1 MTFTL
6 NPLLATDS
14 YKQSHKDM
22 YPEGFDYLE
31 SNYTNRGS
39 RVEGVAHVVH
49 FGLQAWLKDFTESWE
64 KFFAAPKADVIAEYK
79 EHVDTF
85 VSPGFSLKEAE
96 DLHDLGYLPLRFDAV
111 PEGTLV
117 PLKVPSVLIKSTN
130 RKFAWLVNFIE
141 SDLSAGIWHPSTV
154 ATIAWDL
161 RRIFNK
167 AAEDTGGAPEAT
179 DWQLHDFSYRGQ
191 VNREAAAASGAAHLL
206 SSLGSDAIPAVPWV
220 KYYYPGDNGL
230 IAASVPA
237 TEHSV
242 MCVGGEED
250 EIETFRRL
258 LKLYPEGILSIV
270 SDTWDFFRVLT
281 VILPQLKDEIMARNG
296 KLVIRPDSGDP
307 ADIVTGTVKFQLNPK
322 SAKAYA
328 LSVEQA
334 KKAQEFGVDLGHG
347 IPASYK
353 PVTTPEEKGAIEV
366 LWDLF
371 GGTVNEK
378 GFKELDSHIGLI
390 YGDGMFPDRI
400 RDINARLAAKGF
412 ASTNWVA
419 GVGSYAYQYVTRDT
433 FASAVKATYA
443 EVNGVGRNIQKNP
456 KTDDGTKKSA
466 TGRLA
471 VGTSQNTGDLY
482 RIEKAE
488 DWQIENSRL
497 LPIWEDGKFI
507 REYSFA
513 QVRKNLATNTA
524 LLERTGVL
532 V

>member
-1 MTFTL
+1 MFLL

-22 YPEGFDYLE
+22 YPEGLEYVE

-39 RVEGVAHVVH
+39 RVDGVAHVVH
-49 FGLQAWLKDFTESWE
+49 FGLQAWLKDFTASWE
-64 KFFAAPKADVIAEYK
+64 RFFAAPKEEVIQEYRRNV
-79 EHVDTF
+79 ETF
-85 VSPGFSLKEAE
+85 VSPGFSLREAE
-96 DLHDLGYLPLRFDAV
+96 ELHDLGYLPLRFDAV

-117 PLKVPSVLIKSTN
+117 PIKVPSVLIKSTHEQ
-130 RKFAWLVNFIE
+130 FAWLVNFIE

-167 AAEDTGGAPEAT
+167 AAEETGGAPEAT

-191 VNREAAAASGAAHLL
+191 VNREAAMSSGAAHLL
-206 SSLGSDAIPAVPWV
+206 SSLGSDAVPAVPWIHF
-220 KYYYPGDNGL
+220 YYGGEDNGL

-242 MCVGGEED
+242 MCAGGEED
-250 EIETFRRL
+250 ELETFRRL
-258 LKLYPEGILSIV
+258 LKLYPEGILSVV
-270 SDTWDFFRVLT
+270 SDTWDFWRVLT

-307 ADIVTGTVKFQLNPK
+307 ADIVAGTERSKPEDRL
-322 SAKAYA
+322 
-328 LSVEQA
+328 
-334 KKAQEFGVDLGHG
+334 FGDLH
-347 IPASYK
+347 
-353 PVTTPEEKGAIEV
+353 VEEKGAIEL
-366 LWDLF
+366 LWGLF

-390 YGDGMFPDRI
+390 YGDGMFPARI
-400 RDINARLAAKGF
+400 RDINSRLAQKGF

-433 FASAVKATYA
+433 FASAVKATYVIIKG
-443 EVNGVGRNIQKNP
+443 EGRNIQKNP

-466 TGRLA
+466 TGQLA
-471 VGTSQNTGDLY
+471 VGTNANTGNLY
-482 RIEKAE
+482 LIEQAE
-488 DWQIENSRL
+488 PWQIENSRL
-497 LPIWEDGKFI
+497 QTVWENGKFV
-507 REYSFA
+507 REISFE
-513 QVRKNLATNTA
+513 QIRKNLWTHTE

-532 V
+532 A